1 MFEHPK
7 VVDPNI
13 PDGSKLFKTEIRN
26 TIVKNGPKNPIS
38 EITLPVGFPSDIEQ
52 GTINARTNAWPHY
65 KTDAIIQDFKLVN
78 EVIVESGWSSKG
90 ILEEFIKAKFK
101 PVKDS
106 KGQPTTFVIS
116 NSGAIENLKSRTE
129 ASHVV
134 SSLFNMGSTQ
144 NMSSELKKMGFD
156 FDYPKSLSL
165 IEYLISI
172 VNGENFVVLDSFA
185 GSGTTAQAVL
195 NLNKKDNKN
204 RRFIIIEMMDYVETI
219 SSERVKQVIK
229 GYSGVEGSGGG
240 FDFYVLGQPLFIG
253 ENSEFLNEAVTIEK
267 IKDYIWY
274 SETRTGFL
282 GVGKVKDNKYFL
294 GKKEDTAYYFIYEK
308 DALTTLDYD
317 TLSSINTKA
326 GQYVIYADNC
336 LLPKEFMMQKNI
348 IFKKIPRDITRF

>member
-1 MFEHPK
+1 MPVLH
-7 VVDPNI
+7 
-13 PDGSKLFKTEIRN
+13 SKFVTQSFK
-26 TIVKNGPKNPIS
+26 G
-38 EITLPVGFPSDIEQ
+38 
-52 GTINARTNAWPHY
+52 
-65 KTDAIIQDFKLVN
+65 
-78 EVIVESGWSSKG
+78 
-90 ILEEFIKAKFK
+90 
-101 PVKDS
+101 
-106 KGQPTTFVIS
+106 
-116 NSGAIENLKSRTE
+116 
-129 ASHVV
+129 
-134 SSLFNMGSTQ
+134 
-144 NMSSELKKMGFD
+144 MS

-274 SETRTGFL
+274 SETRTGFS

-326 GQYVIYADNC
+326 AQYVIYADNC